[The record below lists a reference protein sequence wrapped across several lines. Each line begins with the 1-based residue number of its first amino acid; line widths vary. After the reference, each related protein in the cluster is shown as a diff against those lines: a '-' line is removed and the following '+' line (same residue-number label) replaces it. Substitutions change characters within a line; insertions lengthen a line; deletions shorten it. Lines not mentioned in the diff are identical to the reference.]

1 MIYFIF
7 MQVWKVTN
15 GSQAEMF
22 LIKNDA
28 YKLTKNYSTYH
39 LCPFSFGYLTRVQK
53 KKQKTKRG
61 HCDGQGR
68 GELHSETYD
77 SKNET
82 LLIVLK
88 IKKYY
93 ENGALNIIS
102 FYGLPKTSNISF
114 YGIPHCRTSEKLTI
128 MCKNGFLWDFFCN
141 IIMNNSYSKKQLLQ

>member
-1 MIYFIF
+1 MMLISWQKTIPPIISALFHL
-7 MQVWKVTN
+7 VTWQ
-15 GSQAEMF
+15 GF
-22 LIKNDA
+22 K
-28 YKLTKNYSTYH
+28 
-39 LCPFSFGYLTRVQK
+39 K

-88 IKKYY
+88 IKKDY

-128 MCKNGFLWDFFCN
+128 MCKNGFLWDFLCN
-141 IIMNNSYSKKQLLQ
+141 IIMNNSYSKKQLLNSVCF